1 MYLNRLLVM
10 SINMVNLIFSK
21 IIRRISSY
29 YQKCEFQR
37 LNKTYRQKMGFFGE
51 GSNIDSKA
59 FIKSPL
65 NKLFLG
71 NNVFIEDYS
80 TLECTTD
87 TSAIH
92 IGDRSIIRSFARLTS
107 AQGKIKI
114 GSDCSVNAYTTLFG
128 NGDLTIGNWVRIATH
143 VVINPGNHLYDDIDT
158 PIDLQPL
165 TNKGVV
171 IEDDVWVGAGV
182 IILEGCTIGKGSVI
196 GAGTVVTK
204 SVEPYSVVVGVPGKV
219 IKKRGEAKKNTEQS
233 KTISKYIKSN
243 PVNHEDLKHTK
254 SNYIV

>member
-1 MYLNRLLVM
+1 M
-10 SINMVNLIFSK
+10 SINTVNMIVYK
-21 IIRRISSY
+21 ILRRIYNYYNKCKYQIRNNSFRQEMGCFGKDSY
-29 YQKCEFQR
+29 IGNE
-37 LNKTYRQKMGFFGE
+37 
-51 GSNIDSKA
+51 A

-80 TLECTTD
+80 TLECTSD
-87 TSAIH
+87 NSAIH
-92 IGDRSIIRSFARLTS
+92 IGDRSLIRSFARLSS

-114 GSDCSVNAYTTLFG
+114 GSDCSVNPYTILFG

-143 VVINPGNHLYDDIDT
+143 VVINPGNHLYDDINT

-165 TNKGVV
+165 TNKGVI
-171 IEDDVWVGAGV
+171 IEDDVWIGAGA

-204 SVEPYSVVVGVPGKV
+204 SVEPYSVVVGVPGRV
-219 IKKRGEAKKNTEQS
+219 IKKRGEAKQKKS
-233 KTISKYIKSN
+233 ISLYLKLN
-243 PVNHEDLKHTK
+243 PVNQKNLKRAK
-254 SNYIV
+254 SSYIL